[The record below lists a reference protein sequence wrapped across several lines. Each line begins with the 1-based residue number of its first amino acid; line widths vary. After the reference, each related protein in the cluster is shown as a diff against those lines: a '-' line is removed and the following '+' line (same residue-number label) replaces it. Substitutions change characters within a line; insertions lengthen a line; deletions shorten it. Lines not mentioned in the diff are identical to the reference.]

1 MKSVRKPTR
10 DLMRKP
16 RSVSEDSKVCAISLT
31 KYVSLNQ
38 IDLRDSQ
45 YYQRCIIVHIFIKG
59 KDSCG
64 GDSGGPASYY
74 KGNVTDSEPWFQIG
88 IVSHG
93 PKQCGTHGVP
103 GVYIRIDRFTDWIQ
117 QKLEA

>member
-1 MKSVRKPTR
+1 
-10 DLMRKP
+10 MRKP
-16 RSVSEDSKVCAISLT
+16 RSVSVESKVCARCLT
-31 KYVSLNQ
+31 KYVLHNHTK
-38 IDLRDSQ
+38 DSQ
-45 YYQRCIIVHIFIKG
+45 YYQLCIIVHIFFKG

-64 GDSGGPASYY
+64 GDSGGPASYH
-74 KGNVTDSEPWFQIG
+74 KGNVTASEPWFQIG

>member
-1 MKSVRKPTR
+1 MQCFLTNKFQS
-10 DLMRKP
+10 MIS
-16 RSVSEDSKVCAISLT
+16 RSTNS
-31 KYVSLNQ
+31 YVSLF
-38 IDLRDSQ
+38 ISL
-45 YYQRCIIVHIFIKG
+45 IKG

-64 GDSGGPASYY
+64 GDSGGPASYH

>member
-1 MKSVRKPTR
+1 MQYVLPNRFHSIIQKTR
-10 DLMRKP
+10 
-16 RSVSEDSKVCAISLT
+16 SSIS
-31 KYVSLNQ
+31 YVL
-38 IDLRDSQ
+38 L
-45 YYQRCIIVHIFIKG
+45 FISFFKG

-64 GDSGGPASYY
+64 GDSGGPASYH

-93 PKQCGTHGVP
+93 PKQCGTHGIP